1 MKRILVVDDDINI
14 CSILKYKLNKEG
26 YEVLLASDGFSTLEK
41 AREERPDLIIL
52 DIMMPKMDGFETLRR
67 LKSNSKTLPIP
78 VIVLTVLRGEANRAR
93 SRELGA
99 VGFISKPFS
108 LRELVSDVKEIL
120 ETQSTE

>member
-1 MKRILVVDDDINI
+1 MKRILVVDDDANI
-14 CSILKYKLNKEG
+14 CSILKYKLEKEG

-41 AREERPDLIIL
+41 ARAERPDLIIL

-67 LKSNSKTLPIP
+67 LKSDSKTLPIP
-78 VIVLTVLRGEANRAR
+78 VIVLTVLRGEANRVR

-108 LRELVSDVKEIL
+108 LRKLVSEVRGVIGG
-120 ETQSTE
+120 